1 MSPSS
6 HSPLRTPSIII
17 INPRRY
23 HQTEIRLVRLVHSRK
38 GCCCCCCCCSSTSPP
53 HRSSDHRNNS
63 TTNDDDDDTNT
74 KDTAATNS
82 SAMDSRVL
90 CVRSRLRVGNCG
102 ITVGRSLPC
111 GVHTIQR
118 SASYWWSLSCC
129 CGYSAAAG
137 GSLSSSTYVVS
148 YIDA

>member
-82 SAMDSRVL
+82 SAMDSVS
-90 CVRSRLRVGNCG
+90 CGRLWDHSW
-102 ITVGRSLPC
+102 GRSVRRSLLC
-111 GVHTIQR
+111 GLHTIQR

-129 CGYSAAAG
+129 CGYSGAAG
-137 GSLSSSTYVVS
+137 GSPSSSTYVVS
-148 YIDA
+148 YIDAC